1 MQHLNLL
8 NIHPSSYVH
17 FVCVCT
23 IHLLEKMPSLSNTS
37 NTVYLVTGDDKP
49 ADAQLLGLCLLLLL
63 LICAAVVIIL
73 IVVCI

>member
-17 FVCVCT
+17 FMCVCT

-37 NTVYLVTGDDKP
+37 NTVLVTGDDKP